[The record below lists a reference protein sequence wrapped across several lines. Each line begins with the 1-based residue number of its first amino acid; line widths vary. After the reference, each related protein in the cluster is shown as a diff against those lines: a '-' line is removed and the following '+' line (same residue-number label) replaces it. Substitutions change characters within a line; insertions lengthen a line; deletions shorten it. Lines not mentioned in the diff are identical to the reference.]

1 MLKGELSLPPDVKAI
16 RQKYGRYDTTPL
28 QVTIRP
34 VDPSTLSAI
43 PGARAGDLAFM
54 VEARDA
60 SGIMDWVIMARSVFD
75 TVRIYG
81 DAPELS
87 EISADFRLPLVDTIP
102 AGTRVVV
109 EAVVQDDQNFAVAR
123 ADTVTVIP

>member
-1 MLKGELSLPPDVKAI
+1 MRRRARSIATVTAMSLGACFAE
-16 RQKYGRYDTTPL
+16 RERLDTPVVQILLTARE
-28 QVTIRP
+28 VAAGDTIRG
-34 VDPSTLSAI
+34 TL
-43 PGARAGDLAFM
+43 
-54 VEARDA
+54 EARDA
-60 SGIMDWVIMARSVFD
+60 SGIMDWVIMARSAFD
-75 TVRIYG
+75 TVRVYG

-109 EAVVQDDQNFAVAR
+109 EAVVQDDQDFAVAH

>member
-1 MLKGELSLPPDVKAI
+1 MRRRARSIAAVTAMSLGACFAE
-16 RQKYGRYDTTPL
+16 RERLDTPVVQLLLTARE
-28 QVTIRP
+28 VAAGDTIRG
-34 VDPSTLSAI
+34 TL
-43 PGARAGDLAFM
+43 
-54 VEARDA
+54 EARDA

-75 TVRIYG
+75 TVRVYG

>member
-1 MLKGELSLPPDVKAI
+1 MRRRARSIATVTAMSLGACFAE
-16 RQKYGRYDTTPL
+16 RERLDTPVVQLLLTARE
-28 QVTIRP
+28 VAAGDTIRG
-34 VDPSTLSAI
+34 TL
-43 PGARAGDLAFM
+43 
-54 VEARDA
+54 EARDA

>member
-1 MLKGELSLPPDVKAI
+1 MRRRARSIATVTAMSLGACFAE
-16 RQKYGRYDTTPL
+16 RERLDTPVVQILLTARE
-28 QVTIRP
+28 VAAGDTIRG
-34 VDPSTLSAI
+34 TL
-43 PGARAGDLAFM
+43 
-54 VEARDA
+54 EARDA
-60 SGIMDWVIMARSVFD
+60 SGIKDWVIMARSAFD
-75 TVRIYG
+75 TVRVYG

-109 EAVVQDDQNFAVAR
+109 EAVVQDDQDFAVAR